1 MRSIVMVTLGIACG
15 AFGCATDDQAQAGG
29 QAPPPVAVRTGRGPD
44 SNAYSLEEDGYY
56 ELYSGPGI
64 AEVVESGEIA
74 DDTEHGYMML
84 RVPSEVVERAASEV
98 DRVVSLTMEDPAVD
112 AAVTIHRPEVA
123 HDDDH
128 ASSNSGVFRAGDPD
142 VYGFVQVL
150 ISEDGAPVGLIDLTV
165 VRRFP
170 SGVVAPN
177 YYTTGTVPASD
188 IPEQSDENPRLSGPP
203 GE

>member
-1 MRSIVMVTLGIACG
+1 M
-15 AFGCATDDQAQAGG
+15 
-29 QAPPPVAVRTGRGPD
+29 RTGRGVD
-44 SNAYSLEEDGYY
+44 SNSFSLEEGGYY
-56 ELYSGPGI
+56 ELYSGQGI
-64 AEVVESGEIA
+64 ADLVESGEIA
-74 DDTEHGYMML
+74 DDTAHGYLMP

-98 DRVVSLTMEDPAVD
+98 DRVVSLSMEDRAVD
-112 AAVTIHRPEVA
+112 AAVMIHRPGIA
-123 HDDDH
+123 YGDDD

-150 ISEDGAPVGLIDLTV
+150 ISDDGAPVGLIDLTV

-177 YYTTGTVPASD
+177 SYTTGTVPASD

-203 GE
+203 GQ